1 MGKKSEPPKGPNWKK
16 MLKQSAKYQDQNYE
30 MQQEYMQQQQDQ
42 YAQQQELTDEIAG
55 IQIPAMREEAALA
68 KQLRDR
74 YINQGIP
81 FEDAYLDKI
90 TNWDTEERRDSEAGR
105 AQADVGAAADASREA
120 ELRRLESYGIDPSQT
135 RSAALDSK
143 LGLQTAAAK
152 AGAGNDARRR
162 IENQGIALGG
172 EATNLYRGM
181 PSMSGQALATATGA
195 GQTAYGNQQSTGAQ
209 GGNMYTTGANMN
221 AQGFNM
227 MNSGYNTAGNL
238 HQGDLA
244 AWELGQKYGLSNQ
257 LGNMAGAVAGAW
269 AGGGFDA
276 EGGPVKPNYAE
287 GGNVSPGGG
296 YAPSGQSQ
304 PKEQAP
310 MAQPLPPGQAIPT
323 DSVPANLE
331 QGEWILPKDVVA
343 WEGEKSLQKLINKA
357 REDRTTTESQRAQ
370 NQRSLGIP
378 A

>member
-1 MGKKSEPPKGPNWKK
+1 
-16 MLKQSAKYQDQNYE
+16 
-30 MQQEYMQQQQDQ
+30 
-42 YAQQQELTDEIAG
+42 
-55 IQIPAMREEAALA
+55 
-68 KQLRDR
+68 
-74 YINQGIP
+74 
-81 FEDAYLDKI
+81 
-90 TNWDTEERRDSEAGR
+90 
-105 AQADVGAAADASREA
+105 
-120 ELRRLESYGIDPSQT
+120 
-135 RSAALDSK
+135 
-143 LGLQTAAAK
+143 
-152 AGAGNDARRR
+152 
-162 IENQGIALGG
+162 
-172 EATNLYRGM
+172 
-181 PSMSGQALATATGA
+181 
-195 GQTAYGNQQSTGAQ
+195 
-209 GGNMYTTGANMN
+209 MYTTGANMN